1 MVTVAGLFHVL
12 TVLAEILG
20 HVEWVVCIIHSV
32 FVREPQPVAL
42 LAASR
47 LELGFE
53 FPILLEFFPLLR
65 RRGTYRCC
73 RRYRAL
79 LLVFAFATA
88 FATAPIVVRAGPL
101 E

>member
-12 TVLAEILG
+12 IVLAEILG
-20 HVEWVVCIIHSV
+20 HVEWVVCIIHSA

-53 FPILLEFFPLLR
+53 FLIQGQGGASPVRHSGLGWSQVALTSLI
-65 RRGTYRCC
+65 RGS
-73 RRYRAL
+73 L
-79 LLVFAFATA
+79 I
-88 FATAPIVVRAGPL
+88 IVL
-101 E
+101 YK